1 MFFKNF
7 NKTLYKFGNNEASVL
22 FQVLNT
28 YADVIGNVPSDVTFY
43 EKYTV
48 PQGERPDT
56 LSYRLYG
63 TTDYYWTFFLLNQ
76 KLREGG
82 WPLEQSELFETA
94 KGNYPYRML
103 TTATNIGNTNFKI
116 GEVVTGSISGVGGVI
131 KEVLLD
137 LGQLVVDTGGPNNFN
152 VGESVNTGEGG
163 ETQTLIC
170 SGDGP
175 QYTAVHHYEN
185 ADGEWVDIDPHTQSI
200 PAGYSA
206 VSYLDRLIKFNE
218 DQSEIVVLNAKVVRE
233 VVTQFEKIIKG

>member
-1 MFFKNF
+1 MI
-7 NKTLYKFGNNEASVL
+7 T
-22 FQVLNT
+22 
-28 YADVIGNVPSDVTFY
+28 
-43 EKYTV
+43 
-48 PQGERPDT
+48 
-56 LSYRLYG
+56 
-63 TTDYYWTFFLLNQ
+63 
-76 KLREGG
+76 
-82 WPLEQSELFETA
+82 
-94 KGNYPYRML
+94 
-103 TTATNIGNTNFKI
+103 
-116 GEVVTGSISGVGGVI
+116 GGVI

-218 DQSEIVVLNAKVVRE
+218 DQSEIVVLNAKVVQE
-233 VVTQFEKIIKG
+233 VASQFESIIKG